1 MLILN
6 CNKVR
11 KSCVCYND
19 FDLLKGGVYI
29 MNGVSQDSQA
39 LREDA
44 SYIEQMAS
52 NFQTQYNNLFEEM
65 DNNLSAEANEAI
77 AWWGP
82 QAGLFLQNFNQK
94 KDEFESAHKNIVNM
108 ANNLVEQADAW
119 DRFEAE

>member
-1 MLILN
+1 
-6 CNKVR
+6 
-11 KSCVCYND
+11 
-19 FDLLKGGVYI
+19 

-44 SYIEQMAS
+44 SYIEQMAG

-94 KDEFESAHKNIVNM
+94 RDEFESAYKNIVNM
-108 ANNLVEQADAW
+108 ARNLEEQAQAW
-119 DRFEAE
+119 DSFENA